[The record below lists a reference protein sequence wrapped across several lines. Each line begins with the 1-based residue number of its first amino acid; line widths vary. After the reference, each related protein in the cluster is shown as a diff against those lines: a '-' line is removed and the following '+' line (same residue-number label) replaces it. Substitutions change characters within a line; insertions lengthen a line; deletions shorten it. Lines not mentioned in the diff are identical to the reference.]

1 MHANGWAHEYGYTS
15 AGNNI
20 KLYYDEWYYAGSDG
34 VLAEG
39 WRKISGE
46 WYYFEKG
53 SGSMAANEFV
63 SDSKGTLYAGSNGKL
78 LRNTWIKYGGHWY
91 YLNADGYMAKN
102 S

>member
-1 MHANGWAHEYGYTS
+1 
-15 AGNNI
+15 
-20 KLYYDEWYYAGSDG
+20 
-34 VLAEG
+34 
-39 WRKISGE
+39 
-46 WYYFEKG
+46 
-53 SGSMAANEFV
+53 MAANEFV